1 MQKWWL
7 ALCVFVRLLGTEV
20 LPATA
25 VTNVMLNVLKADVIG
40 KGLSLNLQQWTSLAS
55 SVFSTYG
62 CGFSKMV
69 STLFDLTCLSECFT
83 LYTEHS

>member
-20 LPATA
+20 LPAA
-25 VTNVMLNVLKADVIG
+25 ALTNVTLNVLTADVIG
-40 KGLSLNLQQWTSLAS
+40 KGLSLNLQQWTALAT
-55 SVFSTYG
+55 SVFTTYG

-69 STLFDLTCLSECFT
+69 LT
-83 LYTEHS
+83 